1 MKYIGFIKE
10 IENNIR
16 SAMKMDEMFV
26 DSYVDD
32 NERQHAINYLRE
44 GQIFGSAMSYLRDK
58 IDGEPIGPLQYYT
71 DGTYAWPEYYPFYL
85 SKYKNY
91 YIPGEFLEYLKNNN
105 FKFKSLSEKE
115 LDKIDVIFTDEW
127 TGKYK

>member
-1 MKYIGFIKE
+1 MEYIGFIKE

-16 SAMKMDEMFV
+16 SARKMDAMFV
-26 DSYVDD
+26 GSDLNDK
-32 NERQHAINYLRE
+32 ERQNVIDYLMR
-44 GQIFGSAMSYLRDK
+44 GQIFGYAMSYLRDK

-91 YIPGEFLEYLKNNN
+91 YIPAEFLEYLENNN
-105 FKFKSLSEKE
+105 FEFKSLSEDE
-115 LDKIDVIFTDEW
+115 LNKIDTIFINEW
-127 TGKYK
+127 A